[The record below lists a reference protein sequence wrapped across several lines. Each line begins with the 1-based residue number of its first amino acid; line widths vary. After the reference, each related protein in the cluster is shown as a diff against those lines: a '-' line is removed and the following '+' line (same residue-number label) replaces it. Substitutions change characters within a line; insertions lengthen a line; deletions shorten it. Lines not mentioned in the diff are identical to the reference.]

1 MDSRYTQQSKNIIK
15 TWLLISAFFVFSF
28 LFVFQTILAQ
38 TSPERIENFFSQI
51 IINEDGSVS
60 VSEDI
65 LYDFGDI
72 ERH

>member
-1 MDSRYTQQSKNIIK
+1 MATLYTEQSKNITK
-15 TWLLISAFFVFSF
+15 TWILVSAFFVFSF
-28 LFVFQTILAQ
+28 LFVFQTVFAQ